1 MKSTSSTQLSF
12 NERLT
17 AQAKLLK
24 QEAQSLPPGRPRD
37 ALVRRVRQIEA
48 AVKVNDWLSSP
59 GLQAPA

>member
-1 MKSTSSTQLSF
+1 LSF

-24 QEAQSLPPGRPRD
+24 EKAQSLPPGRARE

-48 AVKVNDWLSSP
+48 AVKLNDWLSSP